1 MKVAIVIPNL
11 NGEKY
16 LQDSIDSLL
25 SQTQQHT
32 IIVVDNASNDNS
44 AKIIKSNKDV
54 ILLENKENLG
64 FAGGVNTGIRYAL
77 GNDFEAI
84 ALFNN
89 DAIAEPTW
97 LEELVKVITSD
108 EKIGIVTCYFQKIDK
123 KHIDSTGDLYTI
135 WGLPYP
141 RDRDQKVADVTR
153 DKLEPVFGASGGASL
168 YRSSML
174 RDIGI
179 FDEDFFAYYEDVDIS
194 FRAQLRGYKIMFAPK
209 SVAFHIQGA
218 TATKISGF
226 ATYQTFKNFPLVVI
240 KNVPAGMLFQVLPRF
255 WLAYL
260 SIFVSSSLKGGVVPA
275 ISGWWASVRLTPKKL
290 RARKQIQ
297 RNATVT
303 NDYIRS
309 IIVHDLPPNATK
321 LRKLRTIFT
330 LGLR

>member
-25 SQTQQHT
+25 SQTQSHT
-32 IIVVDNASNDNS
+32 LIVVDNASTDDS
-44 AKIIKSNKDV
+44 VKIIKSNKDV
-54 ILLENKENLG
+54 VLLENKENLG

-77 GNDFEAI
+77 DNGFEAI

-89 DAIAEPTW
+89 DAIAQPTW
-97 LEELVKVITSD
+97 LEELVKVMQKDDKT
-108 EKIGIVTCYFQKIDK
+108 GIVTCFFQKIDK
-123 KHIDSTGDLYTI
+123 KHVDSTGDIYTT

-141 RDRDQKVADVTR
+141 RDRDLKVVDVTR

-168 YRSSML
+168 YRSSMFK
-174 RDIGI
+174 DIGI

-194 FRAQLRGYKIMFAPK
+194 FRAQLRGYRVMFAPR

-218 TATKISGF
+218 TTSKISGF

-240 KNVPAGMLFQVLPRF
+240 KNVPAGMLWQVLPRF
-255 WLAYL
+255 WLAYI
-260 SIFVSSSLKGGVVPA
+260 SIFVSSSLKGSFVPA
-275 ISGWWASVRLTPKKL
+275 VSGWWASVRLTPKKL
-290 RARKQIQ
+290 RERRQIQ
-297 RNATVT
+297 KNATVT
-303 NDYIRS
+303 NDYLRS
-309 IIVHDLPPNATK
+309 IIMHDLPPNAIK
-321 LRKLRTIFT
+321 LRKLRAIFT